1 MKKILSL
8 LMCVMLLCAL
18 LPAGAEE
25 ISVTAKVAE
34 IEQYGHAQLDITIED
49 FNNAGFELGD
59 IITVKAGNYEGDMP
73 YFNGYYVDRGE
84 YLVCAYPR
92 HDYISVCINYGKFAE
107 TAGVGVGDPVT
118 LTLKEKGG
126 ALTLQDISNLE
137 YSDNREEFESDEV
150 FANFRA
156 VLPGKLYRSASPIDE
171 VSKRASFADPLIQAA
186 GIKTVMNMANSEEQ
200 MAEFLAA
207 ETFAS
212 PYYKS
217 LFDAG
222 KVILLAMPTN
232 FDSDEFADGLIK
244 GLTFLSENEPPYLV
258 HCTEGKDRAGFAS
271 MILEMLCGFSTE
283 EILADYMLSY
293 INYYGI
299 RPGTEKYDMIA
310 EKNAIEMMRTIA
322 GLEKGADL
330 SAVDWKAAAEK
341 YLTDHGMS
349 ADALATLEEK
359 LK

>member
-1 MKKILSL
+1 
-8 LMCVMLLCAL
+8 MLLCAL

-49 FNNAGFELGD
+49 SNNAGFELGD

-107 TAGVGVGDPVT
+107 TAGVGVGNPVT
-118 LTLKEKGG
+118 LTLK
-126 ALTLQDISNLE
+126 
-137 YSDNREEFESDEV
+137 
-150 FANFRA
+150 
-156 VLPGKLYRSASPIDE
+156 
-171 VSKRASFADPLIQAA
+171 
-186 GIKTVMNMANSEEQ
+186 
-200 MAEFLAA
+200 
-207 ETFAS
+207 
-212 PYYKS
+212 
-217 LFDAG
+217 
-222 KVILLAMPTN
+222 
-232 FDSDEFADGLIK
+232 
-244 GLTFLSENEPPYLV
+244 
-258 HCTEGKDRAGFAS
+258 
-271 MILEMLCGFSTE
+271 
-283 EILADYMLSY
+283 
-293 INYYGI
+293 
-299 RPGTEKYDMIA
+299 
-310 EKNAIEMMRTIA
+310 
-322 GLEKGADL
+322 EKGADL